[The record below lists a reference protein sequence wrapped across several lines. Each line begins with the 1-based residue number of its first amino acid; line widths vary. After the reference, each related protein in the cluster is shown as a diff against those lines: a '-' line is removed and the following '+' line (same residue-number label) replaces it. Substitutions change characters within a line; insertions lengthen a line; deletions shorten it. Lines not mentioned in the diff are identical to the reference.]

1 MGIDSGVSAAI
12 LTGVAAVIG
21 SAVQVLQH
29 ISAAVDKTAEVCSA
43 LRSCVPPDGGGNSC
57 QAELQV
63 ASESRL
69 WLPIYA
75 VSGFLIGAAAITIGL
90 RTRTRERATTGAV
103 RLTAPLRAASV
114 APAAP
119 RTCAKIVHR
128 QASRVSSLNSLTRLA
143 EDGHKN
149 ARD

>member
-1 MGIDSGVSAAI
+1 M
-12 LTGVAAVIG
+12 IG

-43 LRSCVPPDGGGNSC
+43 LRSFVPPDGSGSNC

-75 VSGFLIGAAAITIGL
+75 VSGFLIGAAVITIGL
-90 RTRTRERATTGAV
+90 RARTRERATTGAV

-114 APAAP
+114 APVAP
-119 RTCAKIVHR
+119 STVAKAVHR
-128 QASRVSSLNSLTRLA
+128 RASRVSSLTSLA
-143 EDGHKN
+143 VDPSSW
-149 ARD
+149 